1 MILSQENPVCI
12 LNPLLFICCFFILV
26 SSTFPHLDKQT
37 YIYQLR
43 IMHSGLTPQGGS
55 GYLMHLVHLVHVG
68 FMYGFRHERPKDHPQ
83 GSDVAFPPYRI
94 VPCHQSAGPSLV

>member
-1 MILSQENPVCI
+1 MYIKSSFIYL
-12 LNPLLFICCFFILV
+12 LLF
-26 SSTFPHLDKQT
+26 HLSLINISPSGQANLHLPAAYDAFW
-37 YIYQLR
+37 IDPPGRLR
-43 IMHSGLTPQGGS
+43 ISDAFGT
-55 GYLMHLVHLVHVG
+55 VHLVHVG